1 MRKVLR
7 WEPPPSRLPRRP
19 YRDSVLLYGAMAVLL
34 VVVAAV
40 TGGSIVRALVIGAF
54 FFVAATAWSWK
65 RWRDRLR
72 EEQRRRT

>member
-1 MRKVLR
+1 
-7 WEPPPSRLPRRP
+7 
-19 YRDSVLLYGAMAVLL
+19 MAILL

-40 TGGSIVRALVIGAF
+40 TGGSIGRALVIGAF

-72 EEQRRRT
+72 EEERRRT